1 MLLQPNDIFAQHY
14 RLTKLIGDGGF
25 AYVWLAEDMRI
36 EERCAI
42 KIYKE
47 HILTD
52 GIMDEHR
59 FRAIMRRLYN
69 IDNPNILTPKDFGN
83 DKGMLYYVMRYLR
96 GGSISRYAGRM
107 SEKDIWEFLK
117 QTAAGLEH
125 LHSKHL
131 VHRDIK
137 PANIMIDSDSSSG
150 TVYKIADFD
159 TAASVDYTK
168 TRVDAGSQPYQAP
181 ECFDSSIAATDETK
195 LDVWALGASV
205 YELITGVT
213 PFGNFGGLSQGSGRE
228 IPAIQQNI
236 SPNLKNLIYS
246 CLDPDPDN
254 RPFAR
259 EIYKVCKNRIV
270 AYPPRIPPSVP
281 PPDDSPQSPNFW
293 KPVIITLLCVVA
305 SVAVAFLFQECPSP
319 KYHLTVQNG
328 SGSGD
333 YEVSTSVTVKANEPE
348 SGEEFASWTGNTA
361 SIANVDNE
369 KTTFKMGNSNATIIA
384 TYRKK
389 TDQKPTT
396 YLLTVY
402 FGSGN
407 GRYEVGNQ
415 VKISANPP
423 PYGQVFDRW
432 EGDIAG
438 VADVT
443 SSVTTYTIGN
453 KDARIEAT
461 YKSKQTPKYHLT
473 VINGSGSG
481 DYDVGTRVT
490 IIANVPKSNEEFDRW
505 TGNTSSVA
513 NVTGEKTTFIMG
525 NLNAT
530 IIATYRK
537 KPDPSPAPK
546 KYTLTVY
553 SGSGSGQYEAGKNV
567 LISANQPPEGKI
579 FDSWEGDINGVANV
593 YSPNTTYTM
602 GTADARIQAKYKQKQ
617 TVTTTPPQPDPC
629 SYNDLGKAAD
639 AKKDYTTAFNY
650 FEQGAQ
656 QGCNLAMYNLGRYY
670 AIGPGSIK
678 KNKIQAK
685 RWLEQALN
693 NGVPEAQNL
702 IDRYGL

>member
-1 MLLQPNDIFAQHY
+1 MLLQPNNIFAQHY

-83 DKGMLYYVMRYLR
+83 DRGMLYYVMRYLR
-96 GGSISRYAGRM
+96 DGSISRYAGRM

-125 LHSKHL
+125 LHSRHL

-205 YELITGVT
+205 YELVTGVT

-236 SPNLKNLIYS
+236 SRNLKNLIYS

-254 RPFAR
+254 RPSAR
-259 EIYKVCKNRIV
+259 EIYTICNGGVAKTATVRHSIYNKIPDSNNDRVPSTNLNKVPNLVKV
-270 AYPPRIPPSVP
+270 DP
-281 PPDDSPQSPNFW
+281 PPPNFW
-293 KPVIITLLCVVA
+293 KPVIITLLCVLA
-305 SVAVAFLFQECPSP
+305 LGAITLFLAPPKPPSVPIVKTPTPSVETP
-319 KYHLTVQNG
+319 
-328 SGSGD
+328 
-333 YEVSTSVTVKANEPE
+333 
-348 SGEEFASWTGNTA
+348 
-361 SIANVDNE
+361 
-369 KTTFKMGNSNATIIA
+369 
-384 TYRKK
+384 
-389 TDQKPTT
+389 
-396 YLLTVY
+396 
-402 FGSGN
+402 
-407 GRYEVGNQ
+407 
-415 VKISANPP
+415 
-423 PYGQVFDRW
+423 
-432 EGDIAG
+432 
-438 VADVT
+438 VT
-443 SSVTTYTIGN
+443 SSSAESDIIKDETINVPVDNTHQETVENTTVN
-453 KDARIEAT
+453 KQPEISPPQPPQ
-461 YKSKQTPKYHLT
+461 YYLT

-481 DYDVGTRVT
+481 YYAAGILVT
-490 IIANVPKSNEEFDRW
+490 IEANAPQSDEVFDLW

-513 NVTGEKTTFIMG
+513 NVTGEKTTFKME

-530 IIATYRK
+530 IIATYRRR
-537 KPDPSPAPK
+537 PDPTPPPAPEI
-546 KYTLTVY
+546 YILTVN
-553 SGSGSGQYEAGKNV
+553 SGSGNGLYEAGQQV
-567 LISANQPPEGKI
+567 SISADSPPEGNI

-602 GTADARIQAKYKQKQ
+602 GTADARIQATYKQ
-617 TVTTTPPQPDPC
+617 DPC
-629 SYNDLGKAAD
+629 SYNDLGRAAD
-639 AKKDYTTAFNY
+639 RQGNY
-650 FEQGAQ
+650 AQAIQYFYQGAQ

-670 AIGPGSIK
+670 AIGPGQISRNRAEARQWLIRAC
-678 KNKIQAK
+678 NEGVTQACD
-685 RWLEQALN
+685 LLN
-693 NGVPEAQNL
+693 QIN
-702 IDRYGL
+702 